1 MGRLEGKVAFVTA
14 AGGAI
19 AGATAR
25 LFAAEGAAV
34 ACVDIVEENVEK
46 TATDIKAAGGKAF
59 AIVCDVT
66 DEAAVKA
73 AIDETVSAFGKL
85 NVVFNAAA
93 FTDPLLPLHELDVAL
108 WRKTFDVNI
117 TGMFIVTK
125 YAIPH
130 MKNAGSGSFINIS
143 SIYGARAAK
152 KRPAYCSSKGAVRM
166 LSKSVAIDYAEDNIR
181 ANSILPG
188 PIETPRLLVAN
199 KNMDDVINRHR
210 PHLPAAR
217 LGQPMEIAKTA
228 VFLASD
234 ESSFMSGNDCFV
246 DGAYNAI

>member
-25 LFAAEGAAV
+25 LFATEGAAV
-34 ACVDIVEENVEK
+34 ACVDIVQENVKK
-46 TATDIKAAGGKAF
+46 TASDIEAAGGKAI

-66 DEAAVKA
+66 DEDAVKA

-130 MKNAGSGSFINIS
+130 MKDAGSGSFINIS

-166 LSKSVAIDYAEDNIR
+166 LSKSVAVDYAEDNIR

-217 LGQPMEIAKTA
+217 LGQPEEIAKTA

>member
-34 ACVDIVEENVEK
+34 ACVDIVEANVKK
-46 TATDIKAAGGKAF
+46 TASDIKAAGGKAID
-59 AIVCDVT
+59 IVCDVT
-66 DEAAVKA
+66 DEDAVKS

-130 MKNAGSGSFINIS
+130 MKNAGSGSFVNIS

-166 LSKSVAIDYAEDNIR
+166 LSKSVAVDYAEDNIR

-228 VFLASD
+228 VFLASE

>member
-34 ACVDIVEENVEK
+34 ACVDIVQENVKK
-46 TATDIKAAGGKAF
+46 TALDIGAAGGKAI

-66 DEAAVKA
+66 DEDAVKA

-130 MKNAGSGSFINIS
+130 MKDAGSGSFINIS

-166 LSKSVAIDYAEDNIR
+166 LSKSVAVDYAEDNIR

-217 LGQPMEIAKTA
+217 LGQPEEIAKTA

>member
-34 ACVDIVEENVEK
+34 ACVDIVEENVKK
-46 TATDIKAAGGKAF
+46 TASDIEAAGGKAV

-66 DEAAVKA
+66 DEDAVKA
-73 AIDETVSAFGKL
+73 AIDETVAAFGKL

-130 MKNAGSGSFINIS
+130 MKDAGSGSFINIS

-166 LSKSVAIDYAEDNIR
+166 LSKSVAVDYAEDNIR

-217 LGQPMEIAKTA
+217 LGQPEEIAKTA

>member
-59 AIVCDVT
+59 SIVCDVT
-66 DEAAVKA
+66 DEDAVKA

-166 LSKSVAIDYAEDNIR
+166 LSKSVAVDYAEDNIR

-228 VFLASD
+228 VFLASE

>member
-34 ACVDIVEENVEK
+34 ACVDIVEANVKK
-46 TATDIKAAGGKAF
+46 TASDIKAAGGKAID
-59 AIVCDVT
+59 IVCDVT
-66 DEAAVKA
+66 DEDAVKT

-166 LSKSVAIDYAEDNIR
+166 LSKSVAVDYAEDNIR

-228 VFLASD
+228 VFLASE

>member
-1 MGRLEGKVAFVTA
+1 MLRLKGKVAFVTA

-19 AGATAR
+19 AGSTAR
-25 LFAAEGAAV
+25 LFGKEGAAV
-34 ACVDIVEENVEK
+34 ACVDINRESVSK
-46 TATDIKAAGGKAF
+46 TAADIVAAGGQAIP
-59 AIVCDVT
+59 IVCDVT
-66 DEAAVKA
+66 DESAVKA
-73 AIDETVSAFGKL
+73 AIDKTVETFLKL

-93 FTDPLLPLHELDVAL
+93 FADPLLPLHQLDLNL

-125 YAIPH
+125 LSIPA
-130 MKNAGSGSFINIS
+130 MLDAGGGSFIKIS
-143 SIYGARAAK
+143 SIYGARAARN
-152 KRPAYCSSKGAVRM
+152 RPAYCSSKGAVRM
-166 LSKSVAIDYAEDNIR
+166 LSKSVAVDYAKNNIR

-188 PIETPRLLVAN
+188 PVETPRLLVAN
-199 KNMDDVINRHR
+199 KNMGDVVERHR

-217 LGQPMEIAKTA
+217 LGQPEEIAKTA

-234 ESSFMSGNDCFV
+234 ESSYMSGNDCFV

>member
-25 LFAAEGAAV
+25 LFASEGAAV
-34 ACVDIVEENVEK
+34 ACVDIIEENVKK
-46 TATDIKAAGGKAF
+46 TASDIEAAGGKAI

-66 DEAAVKA
+66 DEEAVKA
-73 AIDETVSAFGKL
+73 AIDETVSAFGRL

-93 FTDPLLPLHELDVAL
+93 YTDPLLPLHELDVDL

-130 MKNAGSGSFINIS
+130 MKEAGSGSFINIS

-166 LSKSVAIDYAEDNIR
+166 LSKSVAVDYAEDNIR

-217 LGQPMEIAKTA
+217 LGQPEEIAKTA

>member
-130 MKNAGSGSFINIS
+130 MKNAGSGSFVNIS

-166 LSKSVAIDYAEDNIR
+166 LSKSVAVDYAEDNIR

-228 VFLASD
+228 VFLASE

>member
-34 ACVDIVEENVEK
+34 ACVDIVEANVKK
-46 TATDIKAAGGKAF
+46 TAADIKAAGGKAID
-59 AIVCDVT
+59 IVCDVT
-66 DEAAVKA
+66 DEDAVKT

-85 NVVFNAAA
+85 NVVFNAVA

-166 LSKSVAIDYAEDNIR
+166 LSKSVAVDYAEDNIR

-228 VFLASD
+228 VFLASE

>member
-34 ACVDIVEENVEK
+34 ACIDIVEENVK
-46 TATDIKAAGGKAF
+46 QTAADIEAAGGKAI

-66 DEAAVKA
+66 DEDAVKA
-73 AIDETVSAFGKL
+73 AIDNTVAAFGKL

-130 MKNAGSGSFINIS
+130 MKDAGSGSFINIS

-166 LSKSVAIDYAEDNIR
+166 LSKSVAVDYAEDNIR

-217 LGQPMEIAKTA
+217 LGQPEEIAKTA
-228 VFLASD
+228 GFLASD

>member
-66 DEAAVKA
+66 DEDAVKA

-166 LSKSVAIDYAEDNIR
+166 LSKSVAVDYAEDNIR

-210 PHLPAAR
+210 PHLPAGR

-228 VFLASD
+228 VFLASE

>member
-34 ACVDIVEENVEK
+34 ACVDIVEETVK
-46 TATDIKAAGGKAF
+46 QTAADIEAAGGKAV

-66 DEAAVKA
+66 DEDAVKA
-73 AIDETVSAFGKL
+73 AIDETVAAFGKL

-166 LSKSVAIDYAEDNIR
+166 LSKSVAVDYAEDNIR

-217 LGQPMEIAKTA
+217 LGQPEEIAKTA

>member
-1 MGRLEGKVAFVTA
+1 MGRLEEKVAFVTA

-25 LFAAEGAAV
+25 QFGEEGAAV
-34 ACVDIVEENVEK
+34 ACVDIVEENVKE
-46 TATDIKAAGGKAF
+46 TAADIEAAGGKAI
-59 AIVCDVT
+59 AITCDVT
-66 DEAAVKA
+66 DEAAVKD
-73 AIDETVSAFGKL
+73 AIDKTASTFGKL
-85 NVVFNAAA
+85 DIVFNAAA
-93 FTDPLLPLHELDVAL
+93 FPDPLLPLHELDL
-108 WRKTFDVNI
+108 DIWRKTFDVNI

-125 YAIPH
+125 HAIPH
-130 MKNAGSGSFINIS
+130 MLEAGSGSFINIS
-143 SIYGARAAK
+143 SIYGARSAR

-166 LSKSVAIDYAEDNIR
+166 LSKSIAVDYAEHNIR

-199 KNMDDVINRHR
+199 KNMDDVIERHR

-217 LGQPMEIAKTA
+217 LGQPEEIAQTA

-246 DGAYNAI
+246 DGAYNAL

>member
-34 ACVDIVEENVEK
+34 ACVDIVEENVK
-46 TATDIKAAGGKAF
+46 QTAADIEAAGGKAI

-66 DEAAVKA
+66 DEDAVKA

-130 MKNAGSGSFINIS
+130 MKDAGSGSFINIS

-166 LSKSVAIDYAEDNIR
+166 LSKSVAVDYAEDNIR

-210 PHLPAAR
+210 LHLPAAR
-217 LGQPMEIAKTA
+217 LGQPEEIAKTA

>member
-34 ACVDIVEENVEK
+34 ACVDIVEANVKK
-46 TATDIKAAGGKAF
+46 TAADIKAAGGKAID
-59 AIVCDVT
+59 IVCDVT
-66 DEAAVKA
+66 DEDAVKS

-166 LSKSVAIDYAEDNIR
+166 LSKSVAVDYAEDNIR

-228 VFLASD
+228 VFLASE